1 MGLEFTSSAGGF
13 GWAWSEMWLVL
24 KHWRWSSS
32 SCRFAGRKRGFL
44 LLRYILSCW
53 YSYSCSYCVVTY
65 YNKVSHASPKVS
77 VCAVFLT
84 TVIVSLT
91 SPSVMGLPR
100 IVARAFPT
108 DCKRQSNRLHLR
120 SRTAS
125 EAAGQLHAIVR
136 HPAVPQYLHGSKRR
150 HIRQSLYSSKRSH
163 QDQQH
168 PLGYSGQH
176 GFRAHLRSW
185 LPRARG
191 HAHPAHQGQCFA
203 DLWTEN
209 CRNE

>member
-1 MGLEFTSSAGGF
+1 VACFGALAFGAQARADWKEEGIVVALLCCCVGIAIAVATSFATYLQQSIACL
-13 GWAWSEMWLVL
+13 SE
-24 KHWRWSSS
+24 
-32 SCRFAGRKRGFL
+32 
-44 LLRYILSCW
+44 
-53 YSYSCSYCVVTY
+53 
-65 YNKVSHASPKVS
+65 VS

-84 TVIVSLT
+84 TVIASLT